1 MRLVVP
7 GPLGARLYE
16 LVQASDDEWILQGP
30 RDRPITQQRL
40 LDVWRPLVEQVD
52 EVPYRPV
59 SRLRNSWQTFTHWEL
74 GVEREKIERMMGH
87 KGTSVTDVHYD
98 KPEAEMLAK
107 IIAVAY
113 KAHPYAGNRDEL
125 GRK

>member
-1 MRLVVP
+1 MTQKRLF
-7 GPLGARLYE
+7 Y
-16 LVQASDDEWILQGP
+16 
-30 RDRPITQQRL
+30 
-40 LDVWRPLVEQVD
+40 VWQSFVKQVD
-52 EVPYRPV
+52 GVPCRPM

-87 KGTSVTDVHYD
+87 KGMSVTEIHYD

-107 IIAVAY
+107 TIAVAY
-113 KAHPYAGNRDEL
+113 KAYPYADNWDEL